1 MSNFRRRLMCVQQHG
16 GLPAGYQQVE
26 YIEST
31 GTQYII
37 TDIIPNNSMGIY
49 AKVSTDDVVNNS
61 NIIGA
66 NGQGD
71 SRFFVSIK
79 EGTANYGWNK
89 FFKTN
94 LSVSPNVIYTI
105 ELNYYNSRVGVLNN
119 EVAFTITDNLS
130 SKATRPIYIFAV
142 NWGGTANGNSIMKLY
157 ELKLTEG
164 ATIKHNFVPCY
175 NINSGVIGLYDT
187 VNDVFYT
194 NAGSGEFLYG

>member
-16 GLPAGYQQVE
+16 GLPAGYQEVE

-37 TDIIPNNSMGIY
+37 TDIIPNNSIGVY
-49 AKVSTDDVVNNS
+49 AKVSTNDVVNNS
-61 NIIGA
+61 NIIGSK
-66 NGQGD
+66 GTGD
-71 SRFFVSIK
+71 SRFFVGIK
-79 EGTANYGWNK
+79 EETANYGWNN

-119 EVAFTITDNLS
+119 EVGFTITNNLS
-130 SKATRPIYIFAV
+130 SKATRPVYIFAV
-142 NWGGTANGNSIMKLY
+142 NWEGTPNGKSIMKLY